1 MYVQY
6 SVVPQI
12 SKEGVTVELVNVVA
26 LNVVEV
32 KYCSDTL
39 GLPRNN
45 YYFAFAQH
53 KELCLEWCSNYL
65 QKYEEGVNVSAPPL
79 IRTLKMVLL
88 IDLGENCVTL
98 PVAF

>member
-1 MYVQY
+1 MLCMF

-32 KYCSDTL
+32 KCCSDTL

-45 YYFAFAQH
+45 YSTILYLCNTKNCAWSGAVVIYRNMR
-53 KELCLEWCSNYL
+53 KE
-65 QKYEEGVNVSAPPL
+65 
-79 IRTLKMVLL
+79 
-88 IDLGENCVTL
+88 
-98 PVAF
+98 